1 MWDRIKALIAPVAP
15 VVGGLVGGPV
25 GATVGTLLSNAL
37 GVEAT
42 PEAIEQELKR
52 NPDALVKIKQMES
65 DERTQ
70 LRTLTYRHAELE
82 SEERKLSIVQQH
94 KTMQAE
100 LKSEDAYVRRWR
112 PTFGYAVCLAWSLL
126 FFGLFIVMVITPEKA
141 AEVINSVVAMTP
153 LFGIALT
160 VLGINIHKRSLD
172 KQTQAGITPK
182 TIKQLKDSLAGVIK
196 PNEQ

>member
-1 MWDRIKALIAPVAP
+1 MMWDRIKALISPIAP

-25 GATVGTLLSNAL
+25 GASVGTLLSNAL

-52 NPDALVKIKQMES
+52 NPDALIKIKQMES
-65 DERTQ
+65 DERAQ

-82 SEERKLSIVQQH
+82 SEERKLALVQQH
-94 KTMQAE
+94 QTMQTE

-126 FFGLFIVMVITPEKA
+126 FLGLFIVMVVSPEKA
-141 AEVINSVVAMTP
+141 SEVINSVVAMTP

-160 VLGINIHKRSLD
+160 VLGINIHKRSQD
-172 KQTQAGITPK
+172 KQCQAGMTPK
-182 TIKQLKDSLAGVIK
+182 TLKQLKDSVAGVV
-196 PNEQ
+196 PS